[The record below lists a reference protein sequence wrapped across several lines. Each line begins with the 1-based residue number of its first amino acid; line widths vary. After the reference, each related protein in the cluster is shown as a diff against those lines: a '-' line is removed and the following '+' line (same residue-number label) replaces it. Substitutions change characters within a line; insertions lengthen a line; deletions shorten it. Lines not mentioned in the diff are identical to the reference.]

1 MTITLSSTE
10 MLAQWKLCRG
20 FEPLREDCEITRSD
34 GIDLDALLRLEMRN
48 WYLNLLKTAPIDM
61 LAIKNIANDIAIVV
75 NDDNSGFVLLPET
88 CRRLVEFQLKGWKR
102 PAKII
107 DDPNCRD
114 ALLQDNI
121 YSRGGCEQ
129 PVVIKQNNCLHIYSL
144 PDNNPSILRAMAV
157 MEPTDGTYE
166 MDESALSTMLNS

>member
-1 MTITLSSTE
+1 MKITLSSTE

-34 GIDLDALLRLEMRN
+34 GIDLDTLLRLEMRN

-61 LAIKNIANDIAIVV
+61 LAVKNIANDIAIVV
-75 NDDNSGFVLLPET
+75 NDDNSGIVQLPET
-88 CRRLVEFQLKGWKR
+88 CRRLVEFQLKGWKQ

-107 DDPNCRD
+107 DDANCRD
-114 ALLQDNI
+114 ALLQSNI
-121 YSRGGCEQ
+121 FSRGGCEQ
-129 PVVIKQNNCLHIYSL
+129 PVVIKRNNRLHIYSL
-144 PDNNPSILRAMAV
+144 PDDNPSILRAMAV
-157 MEPTDGTYE
+157 MEPTNGTYE

>member
-1 MTITLSSTE
+1 MKIALSSAE

-20 FEPLREDCEITRSD
+20 FEPLREDCEITRTD

-61 LAIKNIANDIAIVV
+61 LAITNIANDIAIVK
-75 NDDNSGFVLLPET
+75 NDDNTGTILLPES

-107 DDPNCRD
+107 EDTNCHD
-114 ALLQDNI
+114 ALLQDNP

-129 PVVIKQNNCLHIYSL
+129 PVVIKRGNRLHIYSL
-144 PDNNPSILRAMAV
+144 PDDNPQILRAMAV
-157 MEPTDGTYE
+157 MEPTDGSYE
-166 MDESALSTMLNS
+166 MDESALATILDN

>member
-1 MTITLSSTE
+1 MKITLSSAE

-34 GIDLDALLRLEMRN
+34 GINLDALLRLEMRN

-61 LAIKNIANDIAIVV
+61 LAVQNIANDVAIVV
-75 NDDNSGFVLLPET
+75 NDDLSGTVLLPET
-88 CRRLVEFQLKGWKR
+88 CRRLVEFQLKGWQR
-102 PAKII
+102 PATII
-107 DDPNCRD
+107 DDPNCRN

-129 PVVIKQNNCLHIYSL
+129 PIVIKRGNRLHIYSL
-144 PDNNPSILRAMAV
+144 PNKSPIIVRAMAV
-157 MEPTDGTYE
+157 MEPTDGSYV
-166 MDESALSTMLNS
+166 MDESALSTMPNS

>member
-1 MTITLSSTE
+1 MKIALSSAE

-34 GIDLDALLRLEMRN
+34 GIDLDTLLRLEMRN

-61 LAIKNIANDIAIVV
+61 LAVKNIANDIAIVV
-75 NDDNSGFVLLPET
+75 NDDNSGIVQLPET
-88 CRRLVEFQLKGWKR
+88 CRRLVEFQLKGWKQ

-107 DDPNCRD
+107 DDANCRD
-114 ALLQDNI
+114 ALLQSNI
-121 YSRGGCEQ
+121 FSRGGCEQ
-129 PVVIKQNNCLHIYSL
+129 PVVIKRNNRLHIYSL
-144 PDNNPSILRAMAV
+144 PDDNPSILRAMAV